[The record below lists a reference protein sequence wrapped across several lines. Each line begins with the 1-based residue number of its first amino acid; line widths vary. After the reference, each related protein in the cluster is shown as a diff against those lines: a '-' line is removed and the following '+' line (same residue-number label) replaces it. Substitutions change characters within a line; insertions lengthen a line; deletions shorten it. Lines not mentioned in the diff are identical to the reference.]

1 MSDKKISKEFG
12 AAAPKVTKT
21 DAIIVGAGPVG
32 LFAVLELGLQGIK
45 AHVVDVLDQP
55 GGQCAELY
63 PDKPIYDIPALPGVT
78 GQELVDKLMAQ
89 IAPFDPVFHMG
100 QQAQQLEKTPEGHW
114 RLTTTAGTVLEAP
127 VVIVAAGNGAFV
139 PRKPD
144 IAGIETFEGTSVFY
158 SVKHK
163 DDFKGK
169 NVVISGGGDSALD
182 WVLALEA
189 AGAHVTLVHRSDTF
203 SATPDSVT
211 KMRALADE
219 GKISLRT
226 GTLSGLDGKDGKLD
240 NVIISGKDGKR
251 EELPCDALL
260 PFYGLSIK
268 LGPIADWG
276 LNLNKNQI
284 AVDTEKYQTSTPG
297 IFAIGDINTYPGK
310 RRIILSGFHEAA
322 LMAHAA
328 YSLVFP
334 GKKPGNAHSS
344 SKTVPD
350 KPKAP

>member
-1 MSDKKISKEFG
+1 MSDKKLSPDFG
-12 AAAPKVTKT
+12 KSAPKVTKT
-21 DAIIVGAGPVG
+21 DAIIIGAGPVG
-32 LFAVLELGLQGIK
+32 LFAVAELGLQGIK
-45 AHVVDVLDQP
+45 AHVIDVLDQP
-55 GGQCAELY
+55 GGQCTELY

-78 GQELVDKLMAQ
+78 GQELIDKLMVQ
-89 IAPFDPVFHMG
+89 IAPYKPVFHLG
-100 QQAQQLEKTPEGHW
+100 QQASTLDKTPEGQW

-127 VVIVAAGNGAFV
+127 VVVVAAGNGSFV

-144 IAGIETFEGTSVFY
+144 IAGIEAFEGTSVFY

-163 DDFKGK
+163 DEFKGK
-169 NVVISGGGDSALD
+169 KVVISGGGDSALD

-203 SATPDSVT
+203 SATPESVT

-219 GKISLRT
+219 GRIDLRT
-226 GTLSGLDGKDGKLD
+226 GTLAALEGKDGKIDKLT
-240 NVIISGKDGKR
+240 IARKDGTR
-251 EELPCDALL
+251 EDISCDALL
-260 PFYGLSIK
+260 PFYGLNIK

-276 LNLNKNQI
+276 LNLNRNQVT
-284 AVDTEKYQTSTPG
+284 VDTEKYQTSTPG

-334 GKKPGNAHSS
+334 GKKPGHGHSS
-344 SKTVPD
+344 SKTPPD

>member
-203 SATPDSVT
+203 SATPDSVA
-211 KMRALADE
+211 KMQALALE
-219 GKISLRT
+219 GRIARRT
-226 GTLSGLDGKDGKLD
+226 GTLASLDGKDGQLD
-240 NVIISGKDGKR
+240 SITIAGKDGKR

-276 LNLNKNQI
+276 LNLNRNQV

-310 RRIILSGFHEAA
+310 RRIILSGFHESA

-328 YSLVFP
+328 YSIVFP

-344 SKTVPD
+344 SKPVPD